1 MQSVSA
7 QYYMKNIITV
17 FISTLFFGVL
27 ALAHILI
34 SLHYWSEEKSA
45 IDSYLAN
52 IVQPLLIVIAGYI
65 CVKISNVKKWWFA
78 GFFAITTYILLTV
91 YLIFLGP
98 GIDFSTWGL
107 AAMKVPAALAVFS
120 LLGGGIYQYYSTK
133 H

>member
-1 MQSVSA
+1 
-7 QYYMKNIITV
+7 
-17 FISTLFFGVL
+17 VL
-27 ALAHILI
+27 ALAHVLIL
-34 SLHYWSEEKSA
+34 LHYWSEEKSA

-52 IVQPLLIVIAGYI
+52 IVQLLLIVIAGYI

-133 H
+133 R